1 MSFVPGGALDKWLY
15 GISDEE
21 HKTVDVTQL
30 VDGHLPGGQ
39 QGSWLFTNACSIVR
53 HLLSQ
58 LSAVFAALQPI
69 AFHRDVSS
77 HNVLVDFPE
86 HEHALRPNFALIDFG
101 LAVRS
106 GSWMREW
113 RNSNL
118 AGDPRYWTPSAWM
131 AFAFG
136 FKYVATHPN
145 SGFQQ
150 QYLQRMDHFSLGVLG
165 LEALFAL
172 WNTGEAYEGK
182 HPGLLE
188 VRAAWCK
195 YWVAVIHLFQMFH
208 RQGAQEVR
216 QFLAQSQ
223 DEGVTCMCNHL
234 RQLRQ
239 SLRAAAAHPLNSKC
253 VALLRVIADLIDE
266 RGTVTWTEIP
276 LMLGEDS
283 TDAAVT
289 PSSPR
294 GTATGTAR
302 SSIALQTD
310 SQPSAVPRIE
320 HRRIR
325 STGGTVDQE
334 LRWFEPE
341 ISTVLYQSLQT
352 QQVPQ
357 WPSQSGAS
365 NNLSPDLLSRSFTHA
380 RPLSGYM

>member
-1 MSFVPGGALDKWLY
+1 
-15 GISDEE
+15 
-21 HKTVDVTQL
+21 
-30 VDGHLPGGQ
+30 
-39 QGSWLFTNACSIVR
+39 VR
-53 HLLSQ
+53 SLLSQ
-58 LSAVFAALQPI
+58 LAAVFNSLESI

-86 HEHALRPNFALIDFG
+86 GEQSLRPNFALIDFG

-106 GSWMREW
+106 GSWIREW

-145 SGFQQ
+145 PGFQQ
-150 QYLQRMDHFSLGVLG
+150 QYLARMDHFSLGVLV
-165 LEALFAL
+165 LETLFAL

-223 DEGVTCMCNHL
+223 DEGVTCLCNHL

-239 SLRAAAAHPLNSKC
+239 SLRAAAAHPLNSSC
-253 VALLRVIADLIDE
+253 AALLRVLADLIDE
-266 RGTVTWTEIP
+266 RGSVTWTEIP
-276 LMLGEDS
+276 QMLGEDFAEIPAPAS
-283 TDAAVT
+283 PAAGE
-289 PSSPR
+289 SNS
-294 GTATGTAR
+294 R
-302 SSIALQTD
+302 SSMALADLQLVAP
-310 SQPSAVPRIE
+310 QRVE

-325 STGGTVDQE
+325 STGGTLDQE
-334 LRWFEPE
+334 LRRFEPE
-341 ISTVLYQSLQT
+341 ISQVLFKTLQS
-352 QQVPQ
+352 QQAPQ
-357 WPSQSGAS
+357 LSGS
-365 NNLSPDLLSRSFTHA
+365 LSGPTTRNHSPDVLSRSFTHA
-380 RPLSGYM
+380 RPMSTLF